1 MKGVL
6 RLEVEKLHAVHPDSD
21 DVSEGGSIVND
32 LPDDGSR
39 KVSYS
44 NGHNGEGHSEFNNDN
59 VIDNFLLMIV
69 IMIKRNKIY
78 DPCKI

>member
-6 RLEVEKLHAVHPDSD
+6 KLEVEKLHVIHLDSD
-21 DVSEGGSIVND
+21 DLSEGGSIVND
-32 LPDDGSR
+32 LTDDGSR

-59 VIDNFLLMIV
+59 VINNFPI
-69 IMIKRNKIY
+69 IS
-78 DPCKI
+78 